1 LKSVMKWDLR
11 RCTCSS
17 LVLAAGFAGVVGLAG
32 CQSGGPAVSDST
44 NPSLR
49 QLQVPAQATAAD
61 ADRVALARLVGVW
74 NFEGWSRG
82 ADGERREAS
91 GTAAASVEHEHFV
104 LFDIRS
110 NVGPLSGRTGG
121 TSGSMLFASE
131 PGKGFT
137 LTAWGYASPAIRRFS
152 GTVHGNGSAF
162 ALQENGRGTSLTLT
176 FETDDRWVAEVRD
189 AATGEQA
196 AIARYTFTRRAN

>member
-1 LKSVMKWDLR
+1 
-11 RCTCSS
+11 
-17 LVLAAGFAGVVGLAG
+17 LVLAAGLAGVVGLAG
-32 CQSGGPAVSDST
+32 CQSDGPAVSNAP
-44 NPSLR
+44 NPALR
-49 QLQVPAQATAAD
+49 QLQSPSNATAAD
-61 ADRVALARLVGVW
+61 ADRAALSRLVGVW

-82 ADGERREAS
+82 SSGERHEAS
-91 GTAAASVEHEHFV
+91 GTAAASIEHEHFV

-131 PGKGFT
+131 PDKGLT

-162 ALQENGRGTSLTLT
+162 ALKETGRGTSMTLT

-189 AATGEQA
+189 AGSGEQSV
-196 AIARYTFTRRAN
+196 IARYTFTRRSN